1 MSTAQWKIHPY
12 VGFGDLRFGMSRNE
26 VASLIGPPASIDTD
40 ADSNSLT
47 EFRLDNGLQ
56 AVFDAYTGGL
66 VMVSAYANV
75 PGIELAGKSL
85 DWDNTRALYR
95 ELVSLDAAR
104 ARQSVGITVLFGLG
118 VSFAGFMDR
127 DPGGKSITAFAL
139 GQWDEGDPALRP
151 LAGT

>member
-1 MSTAQWKIHPY
+1 MSTVQWKLHPY
-12 VGFGDLRFGMSRNE
+12 VGFGDLRFGMSRDT
-26 VASLIGPPASIDTD
+26 VASLLGPPVSTDSDTD
-40 ADSNSLT
+40 ANLLT
-47 EFRLDNGLQ
+47 EYRLDNGLQ
-56 AVFDAYTGGL
+56 AVFDVGTEQL

-75 PGIELAGKSL
+75 RGIELAGRSL

-118 VSFAGFMDR
+118 VSLAGFMDR
-127 DPGGKSITAFAL
+127 DPGGKSVTAFAL

-151 LAGT
+151 VAGP